1 MKEKALGKQTKANT
15 TNSKFPFGHNCFFIF
30 VIFSH
35 FSLSCFN
42 ISVHRVSKFS
52 VLHTIMSN
60 IGILDY

>member
-15 TNSKFPFGHNCFFIF
+15 INSKFPFGHNCFFIF

-42 ISVHRVSKFS
+42 FRYPVNTNFS
-52 VLHTIMSN
+52 VLHKIMSN